1 MSIGEDLPSIAE
13 TNESSN
19 ASGDVSCYG
28 EVHIS
33 MSTSEIEVSDVYLI
47 LLSSVKKKSILV

>member
-19 ASGDVSCYG
+19 ASSDVSCYR
-28 EVHIS
+28 EVRIS